1 MRGIRY
7 YFDKFPAQPSFGI
20 IPDSDFPLTYAE
32 KGIVN
37 VKVSTKVDD
46 KNGLIKFSSGLV
58 ANMVPDAACAV
69 LSDVSLK
76 NKYLEYLKKHNYEG
90 TAEVVNDKL
99 SLSIIGKSAHGS
111 LPEKGINAA
120 YLLIEFL
127 MK

>member
-1 MRGIRY
+1 M
-7 YFDKFPAQPSFGI
+7 
-20 IPDSDFPLTYAE
+20 
-32 KGIVN
+32 
-37 VKVSTKVDD
+37 KVSTKVDD

-76 NKYLEYLKKHNYEG
+76 NKYLKYLKKHNYEG

-120 YLLIEFL
+120 YLLIEFFNEVDL
-127 MK
+127 NNDFIDLVNTYLLNDLEGKR